1 MDTPNLSHFLKTL
14 FQLEFFYPAIYYE
27 NCLLN
32 ILIANKPDIL
42 VINGLNFFNYD
53 PFLRKALKSHKY
65 NLIKSE

>member
-14 FQLEFFYPAIYYE
+14 FQLEFFYPAIYYK
-27 NCLLN
+27 NKLLN
-32 ILIANKPDIL
+32 IVIVSKPDIL
-42 VINGLNFFNYD
+42 VTNGVNFFNYD